1 MFKEKEMMEK
11 FQKVLLVL
19 CIFIPVLILCG
30 SNGQKTHLNDG
41 YGEYVFVAA
50 GEFDMG
56 DLFNEGHSDEIP
68 VHSVYLDDYYIGKFK
83 VTNGEFKRFIQAG
96 GYKTSR
102 YWTAGGFGKFG
113 PVPAHWM
120 SAAYFGGGLPGSE
133 NYPVVGISWYE
144 AMAYCSWLTEV
155 TGHTYRLPTEAE
167 WEKAARGTEKRRY
180 SWGDEIDKRRTN
192 YDWGNARGTMHLTPV
207 GFYDGS
213 SRDGFETKSNASPYG
228 AYDMCGLTSEW
239 CLDWYDADYYEYS
252 PMSNPQGPP
261 EGSSRVLRSAGY
273 IDSAYYQRVAGRHKK
288 GAHTKSFTTGF
299 RWVREP
305 DNRKNRDNQDD
316 IALGEYIL
324 IPAGEFKM
332 GDNFREGDGDEV
344 PVHMVYLDSYYIGKD
359 KISNH
364 QYGKFIEAGGYADPK
379 YWEAGGFGEY
389 GRTPRFWED
398 ARFHGGGL
406 TGNENFPVV
415 GVSWY
420 EAMAYCSW
428 LTEVTG
434 FIYRLPTEAEW
445 EKAAR
450 GKDNRRFPWGASI
463 DGSYA
468 NFEHSGDPF
477 EPGMTPLRFYD
488 KNVSPYGVRGMTGNV
503 WEWCY
508 DWYGGSD
515 YYASSPE
522 MNPKGPDAGSS
533 RVLRGG
539 GWVDSAYYHR
549 AANRNSSFPE
559 NRNPI
564 QGFRCVREAK

>member
-1 MFKEKEMMEK
+1 MVIKKH
-11 FQKVLLVL
+11 QALLLLSLV
-19 CIFIPVLILCG
+19 FPVLILLG
-30 SNGQKTHLNDG
+30 SGQQGTNLNDG
-41 YGEYVFVAA
+41 YGEYVFVEA
-50 GEFDMG
+50 GEFEMG

-68 VHSVYLDDYYIGKFK
+68 VHQVYLDDYYIGKYK

-96 GYKTSR
+96 GYNSAR
-102 YWTAGGFGKFG
+102 YWTAGGFGNFG

-120 SAAYFGGGLPGSE
+120 SVEYFGGGLPGTG
-133 NYPVVGISWYE
+133 NYPVAGISWYE
-144 AMAYCSWLTEV
+144 AAAYCSWLTEV

-180 SWGDEIDKRRTN
+180 SWGNEIDKSRTN
-192 YDWGNARGTMHLTPV
+192 YDWGNARGTMQLTPV
-207 GFYDGS
+207 GFYDGTP
-213 SRDGFETKSNASPYG
+213 RNGFETKSNASPYG

-252 PMSNPQGPP
+252 PMHNPQGPP

-305 DNRKNRDNQDD
+305 DTQKNDHQKMEDL
-316 IALGEYIL
+316 LGDHVL
-324 IPAGEFKM
+324 IPAGAFEM
-332 GDNFREGDGDEV
+332 GDHFHEGDGDEV
-344 PVHMVYLDSYYIGKD
+344 PVHTVYLDTYYMAKD
-359 KISNH
+359 KVSNR
-364 QYGKFIEAGGYADPK
+364 QYRHFIEAGGYAAPRF
-379 YWEAGGFGEY
+379 WSAGGFGEY
-389 GRTPRFWED
+389 GREPRFWKD
-398 ARFHGGGL
+398 DCYHGGGL
-406 TGNENFPVV
+406 SGNDNFPVV
-415 GVSWY
+415 GVSWF

-428 LTEVTG
+428 LSEETG
-434 FIYRLPTEAEW
+434 FTYCLPTEAEW

-450 GKDNRRFPWGASI
+450 GKDNRRFPWGQSI

-468 NFEHSGDPF
+468 NFEHSGDRF
-477 EPGMTPLRFYD
+477 EPGITPLRFYD

-508 DWYGGSD
+508 DWYSGSE
-515 YYASSPE
+515 YYAASPE
-522 MNPKGPDAGSS
+522 MNPKGPDTGSS
-533 RVLRGG
+533 RILRGG

-549 AANRNSSFPE
+549 AANRNSSSPE

-564 QGFRCVREAK
+564 QGFRCVRETK